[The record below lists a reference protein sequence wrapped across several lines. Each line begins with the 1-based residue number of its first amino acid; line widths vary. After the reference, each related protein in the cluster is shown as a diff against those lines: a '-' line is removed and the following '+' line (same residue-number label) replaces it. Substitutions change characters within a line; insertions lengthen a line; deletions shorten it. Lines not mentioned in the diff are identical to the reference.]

1 MARDSSSAWSSAL
14 AGGADTIV
22 ARATARGTAALA
34 VVRVSGAGTEAVAS
48 RVCPSVDF
56 SRPWRASLVALRDSD
71 GQLIERGVAI
81 PYRGPRSYTGEDML
95 EVLLHGSPYLVE
107 TVEAAFSACGARP
120 AEPGEFT
127 RRALANGKLDLM
139 QAEAIRDLIAADSAW
154 QARNAREQLEGRLS
168 RWVTRVRDGLT
179 ALAADVEGSLDF
191 GEHGVEVRDADWR
204 KRKEEV
210 RACIAGMLGTA
221 GAGAT
226 IRNGVR
232 VVILGPPNAGKSTL
246 FNRLLGQERAIVSPH
261 PGTTRDTIEAVM
273 EVAGVRVEL
282 VDTAGLRDGGDEVE
296 VEGMRRSRAC
306 AASADVVLELWP
318 ADAEGEPRWR
328 EDGCG
333 RTVVRVRSKGDLR
346 RDGGPEDC
354 LSVSC
359 ATGSGIAEL
368 RNRLQSMVLGTL
380 PDLGGEVA
388 IGERHRLAL
397 ERAHRELERCD
408 PGHPELAAEGLRWA
422 MRALDE
428 LLGEVDDE
436 DVLDRVFATFCI
448 GK

>member
-34 VVRVSGAGTEAVAS
+34 VVRVSGAGTEAVAA
-48 RVCPSVDF
+48 RVCRSVDF
-56 SRPWRASLVALRDSD
+56 SRPWCACVAALRNAD
-71 GQLIERGVAI
+71 GEVIERGVAI

-107 TVEAAFSACGARP
+107 AVEGAFAAAGARP

-127 RRALANGKLDLM
+127 RRALANGKLDLV

-168 RWVTRVRDGLT
+168 RWVTSVRDGLT

-191 GEHGVEVRDADWR
+191 GEHGVELGDADWR

-210 RACIAGMLGTA
+210 TASIAGMLGTA
-221 GAGAT
+221 AAGAR
-226 IRNGVR
+226 IRSGVR
-232 VVILGPPNAGKSTL
+232 MVIMGPPNAGKSTL

-296 VEGMRRSRAC
+296 AEGMRRSRAC
-306 AASADVVLELWP
+306 AAGADVVLELWP
-318 ADAEGEPRWR
+318 ADGKGEPRWG
-328 EDGCG
+328 EDGRG
-333 RTVVRVRSKGDLR
+333 RTVLRVLSKGDLWR
-346 RDGGPEDC
+346 ESAPAGC

-359 ATGSGIAEL
+359 ATGSGMAEL
-368 RNRLQSMVLGTL
+368 RDGLQEVVIGTV

-397 ERAHRELERCD
+397 ERALGELERCD

-428 LLGEVDDE
+428 LLGAVHDE